1 MSVTGR
7 AKKDWFTSTDSTLG
21 EEYEAK
27 AVRDHLFFVKV
38 KSHRFMGIVEQHMG
52 DLNQLTCLDIGC
64 GTGETAVWL
73 SPHFREV
80 HGVDYARGM
89 IASAR
94 KRKLPNCTF
103 EVADSTHLNYEDNS
117 FDTAVFFNVLH
128 HVESRRTLL
137 SMLLESRRVVRDGGL
152 LVITELNPYNPVTRH
167 VVNTIE
173 IDKAVILD
181 GYGHGVFPTTLKPSE
196 CADILRATGWAVAE
210 MEFMVF
216 FPQALSFLLPM
227 ERLLKRLPLGGLYLV
242 AARKGTQS
250 A

>member
-1 MSVTGR
+1 MSVAEKAR
-7 AKKDWFTSTDSTLG
+7 RDWFTSVDSTLG
-21 EEYEAK
+21 EVYEAK
-27 AVRDHLFFVKV
+27 AVRDHPYFVKV
-38 KSHRFMGIVEQHMG
+38 KSHRFMRIVEQHMG
-52 DLNQLTCLDIGC
+52 HLNQLTCLDIGC

-94 KRKLPNCTF
+94 KRKLHNCTF
-103 EVADSTHLNYEDNS
+103 EVADSTHLNYNDNS

-137 SMLLESRRVVRDGGL
+137 SMLLEARRVVRDSGL

-167 VVNTIE
+167 VVNTNE
-173 IDKAVILD
+173 IDNAVNLD